1 VGGKSDVWVVVGE
14 HRVRA
19 DTIQRVTV
27 HTVGNAR
34 SLELKVT
41 GSREP
46 LWISVASQY
55 AGSYGD
61 SVTEER
67 LAELADELVRAIET
81 AARSGQG
88 HRIALDSDGRGSR
101 RWISEALTTL

>member
-27 HTVGNAR
+27 HTVGNAK
-34 SLELKVT
+34 LKVT

-101 RWISEALTTL
+101 HWISEELTAL